1 MKIRIEPVSV
11 FPFTAT
17 ILQVTGA
24 NIRKFADG
32 GEATISWQLL
42 SDSDEVLSSGVVEI
56 SGEEY
61 QGWNEDSP
69 YLEDIVLEK
78 LGLLP
83 A

>member
-11 FPFTAT
+11 FPATAT
-17 ILQVTGA
+17 TLQVA
-24 NIRKFADG
+24 AASIRKFADG
-32 GEATISWQLL
+32 GEASISWHLL

-69 YLEDIVLEK
+69 YLENIVLEK

-83 A
+83 E